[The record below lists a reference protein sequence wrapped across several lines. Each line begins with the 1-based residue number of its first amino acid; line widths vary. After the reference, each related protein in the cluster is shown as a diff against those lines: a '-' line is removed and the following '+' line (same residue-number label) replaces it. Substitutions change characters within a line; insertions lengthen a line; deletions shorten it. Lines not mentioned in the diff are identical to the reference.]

1 MIEDQRR
8 PGLLQTSKMEG
19 FAAVVEGY
27 IIAKFSILDFW
38 GSPRYAS
45 VSRTEMTFQNKL
57 KGLLE
62 NSRWATGII
71 NTGFTKLRVARSFV
85 IGHDYTRIWR
95 NCSLSQHLQS
105 PDTSTD
111 FGSNESLCTW
121 HKFIEAR
128 SKTDQCNSAIRK
140 TQAALF
146 IHGWK
151 VIQQLNQQMNKKR

>member
-19 FAAVVEGY
+19 FAGVVEGY

-85 IGHDYTRIWR
+85 IGQIIQEYGVTAHCHNIF
-95 NCSLSQHLQS
+95 SHLTQAQILEVMRVCV
-105 PDTSTD
+105 PDTS
-111 FGSNESLCTW
+111 SLKLVLKLT
-121 HKFIEAR
+121 
-128 SKTDQCNSAIRK
+128 SV
-140 TQAALF
+140 TQQFEKLKQHYSFMGGRLF
-146 IHGWK
+146 
-151 VIQQLNQQMNKKR
+151 NN